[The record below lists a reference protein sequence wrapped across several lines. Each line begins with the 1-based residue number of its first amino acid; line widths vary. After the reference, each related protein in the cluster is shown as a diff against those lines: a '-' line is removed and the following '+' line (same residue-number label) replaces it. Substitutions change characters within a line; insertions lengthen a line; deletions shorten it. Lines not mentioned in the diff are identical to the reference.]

1 MFRTTLDKMLDIR
14 DLKKAERQD
23 GEAGF
28 TLIELLVVV
37 VIIGIL
43 IAIAIPLYL
52 NYTQGAKNKGAESDV
67 RAAVSAV
74 QQCYTDNNNAF
85 PDTGSGTGT
94 FTFKYNGVA
103 CDTTVNL
110 SDGDTMSYT
119 PTVSGTTVA
128 SYRIV
133 GTEASGK
140 AYNFDSTT
148 GKVVQ
153 GS

>member
-14 DLKKAERQD
+14 NLKKTEREN

-85 PDTGSGTGT
+85 PDTGSGTAGGT
-94 FTFKYNGVA
+94 FTFKYAGVA

-110 SDGDTMSYT
+110 SDGDTMSYSV
-119 PTVSGTTVA
+119 PTAGT
-128 SYRIV
+128 YKIV
-133 GTEASGK
+133 GTEDSGK
-140 AYNFDSTT
+140 TYNYSSTT
-148 GKVVQ
+148 GKVVL